1 MEGIIP
7 GMKRIKAGEIEAVF
21 FDVGNTLLR
30 PYPSMEAI
38 CRHVLDQFG
47 FKATDEE
54 LRKGIIAADRF
65 YEERYWSDD
74 TFWATEEDTS
84 AMWVEMFAVLLEEMG
99 IDGDRRFMG
108 RALYDYF
115 GHGDRWRTFPD
126 VVPVFERLR
135 GEGLRLALVSNW
147 DARLAKLCFDMGL
160 DRYLDSVISS
170 ASVGLIKPDPHIFEL
185 ALERLDVAPGRTVH
199 VGDHYYADVLGARSV
214 GIFPVLI
221 DRFGFGH
228 TADVPVIKD
237 LFGLLELLELET

>member
-1 MEGIIP
+1 MMQGIDAS
-7 GMKRIKAGEIEAVF
+7 GIEAVF
-21 FDVGNTLLR
+21 FDVGNTLLM

-38 CRHVLDQFG
+38 CRHVIEQFG
-47 FKATDEE
+47 YTVTDEE
-54 LRKGIIAADRF
+54 LLKGILAANRF

-74 TFWATEEDTS
+74 AFWATEDDTS
-84 AMWVEMFAVLLEEMG
+84 AMWVDMFAVLLEETG
-99 IDGDRRFMG
+99 IDGDRHFMG

-135 GEGLRLALVSNW
+135 HEGLRMALVSNW
-147 DARLAKLCFDMGL
+147 DARLTKLCFDLGL
-160 DRYLDSVISS
+160 DRYLDSIISS
-170 ASVGLIKPDPHIFEL
+170 ASVGLVKPDPHIFEV
-185 ALERLDVAPGRTVH
+185 ALERMDVAPARTVH

-214 GIFPVLI
+214 GISPVLI

-237 LFGLLELLELET
+237 LYGLLELLEL

>member
-1 MEGIIP
+1 MIRAINASG
-7 GMKRIKAGEIEAVF
+7 IEAVF
-21 FDVGNTLLR
+21 FDVGNTLLV

-38 CRHVLDQFG
+38 CRHVIEQFG
-47 FKATDEE
+47 YTVSDEDL
-54 LRKGIIAADRF
+54 LRGIIAANRF

-74 TFWATEEDTS
+74 TFWATEDDTS
-84 AMWVEMFAVLLEEMG
+84 AMWVDMFAVLLEETG
-99 IDGDRRFMG
+99 IDGDRHVMG
-108 RALYDYF
+108 RSLYDYF

-135 GEGLRLALVSNW
+135 GAGMRMALVSNW

-170 ASVGLIKPDPHIFEL
+170 ASVGLVKPDPLIFEV
-185 ALERLDVAPGRTVH
+185 ALERVDVAPARTVH

-214 GIFPVLI
+214 GISPVLI

-237 LFGLLELLELET
+237 LYGLLELLELQP

>member
-1 MEGIIP
+1 MQKIT
-7 GMKRIKAGEIEAVF
+7 ANEIEAVF
-21 FDVGNTLLR
+21 FDVGNTLLK

-38 CRHVLDQFG
+38 CRHVIEQFG
-47 FKATDEE
+47 YTVTDDE

-74 TFWATEEDTS
+74 TFWATEDDTS
-84 AMWVEMFAVLLEEMG
+84 AMWVDMFAVLLEETG
-99 IDGDRRFMG
+99 IDGDGHFMG
-108 RALYDYF
+108 RSLYDYF

-170 ASVGLIKPDPHIFEL
+170 ASVGLVKPDPHIFEV
-185 ALERLDVAPGRTVH
+185 ALERVDVSPERTVH

-228 TADVPVIKD
+228 TADVPVIND
-237 LFGLLELLELET
+237 LYGLLELLELKP